1 MLFRT
6 PDESVVDSKGR
17 TVYFSLKRFIA
28 EIAKG
33 NRCFICGASP
43 ENVPFNDEHILPNWI
58 LKRYG
63 LHNRV
68 ITLPN
73 GTPFRYGQF
82 KIPCCATCNGNM
94 GERVEKPIREMFDKG
109 HKSYGEQL
117 RLDGPW
123 DLFCWM
129 NLIFL
134 KTHLKDNNLS
144 FHRDTRKGEMKIG
157 ELHSWEDLH
166 HIHCMA
172 RSLYTGCNLK
182 IEALGSLL
190 VLPAKILPYGEQF
203 DYRDLSFAQTML
215 LRIDEI
221 AVIAVFDDAQ
231 ASLSVIQDTLKKI
244 AGPLS
249 PLQLRELAVRMAL
262 INIHLSERP
271 RFSSGF
277 DMITEEYEIGG
288 QRPAEIQIE
297 DAKDEVVGKMMHH
310 ICGPA
315 VIENPDK
322 AQILENLKTGHYTF
336 LFDDKGQF
344 AADHMDPVP

>member
-1 MLFRT
+1 
-6 PDESVVDSKGR
+6 
-17 TVYFSLKRFIA
+17 
-28 EIAKG
+28 
-33 NRCFICGASP
+33 
-43 ENVPFNDEHILPNWI
+43 
-58 LKRYG
+58 
-63 LHNRV
+63 
-68 ITLPN
+68 
-73 GTPFRYGQF
+73 
-82 KIPCCATCNGNM
+82 M
-94 GERVEKPIREMFDKG
+94 GECLERPIREMFEKG
-109 HKSYGEQL
+109 YKSFGEQL
-117 RLDGPW
+117 KLNGPW

-172 RSLYTGCNLK
+172 RSWYTGCDLK

-190 VLPAKILPYGEQF
+190 VLPAKILPYGDQF
-203 DYRDLSFAQTML
+203 DYCDLSFAQTML

-231 ASLSVIQDTLKKI
+231 ASLSVVQETLQRI

-249 PLQLRELAVRMAL
+249 PLQLRELAVRMAVT
-262 INIHLSERP
+262 NIYLSERP
-271 RFSSGF
+271 RFSSNF
-277 DMITEEYEIGG
+277 DIVTEEYEIGG

-297 DAKDEVVGKMMHH
+297 HVNDEVVGKMMHH
-310 ICGPA
+310 ICGPI

-336 LFDDKGQF
+336 LFDDKGRF
-344 AADHMDPVP
+344 AADHMDLISES